1 MENKKQSFNKIFL
14 TVTACTA
21 FIGAIVAA
29 GKVIFGKSSDGKNS
43 DSDSESNT
51 NLLVAICFLLVGVG
65 TLVAGVLVA
74 LRSIRKVR
82 GGYIIDLFDRDEYDV
97 ISPEEE
103 DNFEVLIRGELRSND
118 DDDCAAP
125 KLLDDSIPVDE
136 DATEEDYK

>member
-1 MENKKQSFNKIFL
+1 MENKKESFNKIFL
-14 TVTACTA
+14 AVTACTA

-29 GKVIFGKSSDGKNS
+29 GKVIFGKESHTDDKKGE
-43 DSDSESNT
+43 DSTS
-51 NLLVAICFLLVGVG
+51 LLVAICVLLVGVG
-65 TLVAGVLVA
+65 TLVGGVLFA

-103 DNFEVLIRGELRSND
+103 DNFEVLIRGELRPSG

-125 KLLDDSIPVDE
+125 KLSDDIVPVDE
-136 DATEEDYK
+136 DTNEDNYN